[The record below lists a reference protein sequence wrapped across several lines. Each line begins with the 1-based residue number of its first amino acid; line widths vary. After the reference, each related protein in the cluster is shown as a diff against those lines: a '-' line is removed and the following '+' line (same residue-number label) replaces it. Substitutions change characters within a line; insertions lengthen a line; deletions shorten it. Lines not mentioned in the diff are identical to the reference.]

1 MSFQSSLYH
10 SAFGP
15 AGGVAALMTAGA
27 WDADQLASYQ
37 NGRLRALVRHAWE
50 RVPFYRRKFAAAGL
64 DPRDIRTTADLARIP
79 ITTRTEMQDADP
91 RDVVAPPYDPERLR
105 VSHTSGSAGQ
115 PLVIRRADFEDRLL
129 RAFWLR
135 AMLRVGVR
143 PTDLVATIM
152 KVRGRSMPSGIA
164 GLGLFRSV
172 MVDALLPREHVL
184 AQLRDLQPDILRGYP
199 GAIAWLAGIAGG
211 EIRPR
216 MVITGGETLTPVM
229 AQQMR
234 EAFRAPV
241 FNFYSS
247 QEFNLIASEC
257 PAHGPLHV
265 SSETVLVE
273 ILRDGRVV
281 EPGQEGE
288 LVATALCSF
297 AMPFIRYRLGDW
309 LMAGERR
316 CACGAPHVCIRALE
330 GRVMDQFHLPGGRVL
345 HPYTLTVPLISATPW
360 IRRYR
365 IVQEQPDALAVEAIA
380 SRPPRPDELSAAEGI
395 LATAAGGSI
404 RVCIRLVEQLPPST
418 GGKFR
423 QYIPYAQPQA
433 EAEKLAAQGQGAQ

>member
-1 MSFQSSLYH
+1 MSLQSSLYR
-10 SAFGP
+10 SAIRR
-15 AGGVAALMTAGA
+15 AGGVTALLTAGA
-27 WDADQLASYQ
+27 WDAEQLASYQ
-37 NGRLRALVRHAWE
+37 NARLRGLVRHAWE

-64 DPRDIRTTADLARIP
+64 DPRDIRTTADLASIP
-79 ITTRTEMQDADP
+79 VTTRSELQDADP
-91 RDVVAPPYDPERLR
+91 RDLVAPPYNPERLR
-105 VSHTSGSAGQ
+105 TARTSGSSGQ

-143 PTDLVATIM
+143 PTDLLVTIM
-152 KVRGRSMPSGIA
+152 TVRGRSAPTGIA
-164 GLGLFRSV
+164 GLGLFRSE
-172 MVDALLPREHVL
+172 MVDARLPREHML
-184 AQLRDLQPDILRGYP
+184 ARLRDLQPDVLRGFP

-216 MVITGGETLTPVM
+216 MVITGGETMTPAM

-247 QEFNLIASEC
+247 HEFNLIASEC

-265 SSETVLVE
+265 SSETVLAE
-273 ILRDGRVV
+273 ILRDGRAV

-309 LMAGERR
+309 LVRGEGR
-316 CACGAPHVCIRALE
+316 CACGAPHACIRTVQ
-330 GRVMDQFHLPGGRVL
+330 GRVMEQFRLPGGRIL
-345 HPYTLTVPLISATPW
+345 HPYTLSVPLIATTPW
-360 IRRYR
+360 IRRFR
-365 IVQEQPDALAVEAIA
+365 IVQEQPDAIAVEAIA
-380 SRPPRPDELSAAEGI
+380 SRPPHPDELSAAEGL
-395 LATAAGGSI
+395 LATAVGGSG
-404 RVCIRLVEQLPPST
+404 RVYIRLVEQLPPT
-418 GGKFR
+418 AGGKFR
-423 QYIPYAQPQA
+423 QYIPYAQPQS
-433 EAEKLAAQGQGAQ
+433 

>member
-1 MSFQSSLYH
+1 MNLHSFRSR
-10 SAFGP
+10 SALRTADGL
-15 AGGVAALMTAGA
+15 AALMTAGA
-27 WDADQLASYQ
+27 WNADQLESYQ
-37 NGRLRALVRHAWE
+37 SRRLRALVRHAWE

-64 DPRDIRTTADLARIP
+64 DPEDIRTTADLARIP
-79 ITTRTEMQDADP
+79 VTTRSELQDADP
-91 RDVVAPPYDPERLR
+91 RDLVAPPYDPERLR
-105 VSHTSGSAGQ
+105 FARTSGSSGQ
-115 PLVIRRADFEDRLL
+115 PLLIRRADSEDRLL

-152 KVRGRSMPSGIA
+152 TVRGRSAPSGIA

-172 MVDALLPREHVL
+172 MLDARSPREQLL
-184 AQLRDLQPDILRGYP
+184 ADLRHLQPDILRGFP
-199 GAIAWLAGIAGG
+199 GSIAWLTAIAHG

-229 AQQMR
+229 AQQIR

-247 QEFNLIASEC
+247 HEFNLIASEC
-257 PAHGPLHV
+257 PEHGPLHV
-265 SSETVLVE
+265 SGETALVE

-309 LMAGERR
+309 LVRGERR
-316 CACGAPHVCIRALE
+316 CSCGVPHACIRAVQ
-330 GRVMDQFHLPGGRVL
+330 GRVMEQFQLPGGRII
-345 HPYTLTVPLISATPW
+345 HPYTLGVPLISTTTW

-365 IVQEQPDALAVEAIA
+365 IVQEQPDAIAVEAIA
-380 SRPPRPDELSAAEGI
+380 SRPPRPDELSKAEGL
-395 LATAAGGSI
+395 LATAAGGSL
-404 RVCIRLVEQLPPST
+404 RVRIRLVEDLPPT
-418 GGKFR
+418 AGGKFR
-423 QYIPYAQPQA
+423 QYIPYAQLQP
-433 EAEKLAAQGQGAQ
+433 